1 MSEDFKIKEY
11 LFKQCHELLQVRL
24 ERLNTKILD
33 LQESLSS
40 ETKSSAGDKHETGRA
55 MIHLE
60 REKLGYQLAEIEQ
73 NLKTLERINPVS
85 QHVKVGLGSVVFTT
99 QFNYFIAVSCGQISS
114 RGTDF
119 YAVSLSSPI
128 ARHFMSKEQ
137 EDCVTF
143 RSQKITILKIL

>member
-1 MSEDFKIKEY
+1 MSEDVKIKKN
-11 LFKQCHELLQVRL
+11 LFRQCHELLQLRL
-24 ERLNTKILD
+24 ERLNTKISD

-73 NLKTLERINPVS
+73 DLKILERINPLD
-85 QHVKVGLGSVVFTT
+85 QHLKVGLGSVVFTT
-99 QFNYFIAVSCGQISS
+99 QFNYFIAVSCGQINS

-119 YAVSLSSPI
+119 YAVSLNAPI
-128 ARHFMSKEQ
+128 ARCFMSKEQ
-137 EDCVTF
+137 KDCVTF